1 MQEAQELQGVFFV
14 SVSGRCL
21 YIMMRVFALSIK
33 EFLMN
38 SDLKKF
44 EELMK
49 TDPAFQEKLREA
61 AESAV

>member
-1 MQEAQELQGVFFV
+1 
-14 SVSGRCL
+14 
-21 YIMMRVFALSIK
+21 
-33 EFLMN
+33 MN
-38 SDLKKF
+38 NNLKKF